1 MGTAEP
7 EQESGLSPARVEALR
22 ALLLTERDRL
32 HGSVDDEEAT
42 AIPDFEVGDIEDK
55 AAEEH
60 RRSTARLR
68 QGHHTARLAEVKAAL
83 GRIEDGLYGLCEET
97 GEPIPFGR
105 LKLQPTAR
113 FTVEALEQREQD
125 AARARLVAQDESD
138 DAY

>member
-1 MGTAEP
+1 MGSEEP
-7 EQESGLSPARVEALR
+7 EQESGLSPAKVEALR
-22 ALLLTERDRL
+22 ALLLTERARL
-32 HGSVDDEEAT
+32 HGAVDDEEAT

-60 RRSTARLR
+60 RRTTARLR
-68 QGHHTARLAEVKAAL
+68 QGHHTARLDEVKAAL
-83 GRIEDGLYGLCEET
+83 SRMDDGLYGLCEET

-113 FTVEALEQREQD
+113 FTVEALEQREED
-125 AARARLVAQDESD
+125 AARAKVVDRGDSD